1 MFSAEVFPA
10 KHVFPPKNGPV
21 PSRRKGYDQITNSK
35 LTARIE
41 TIPQIQ
47 NGTLTPLDTENILKQ
62 CGQTVG
68 ADRGRNRPPFGHS
81 EDNDNE

>member
-1 MFSAEVFPA
+1 MFSAESLSA
-10 KHVFPPKNGPV
+10 KCVFPPKNGPV
-21 PSRRKGYDQITNSK
+21 PSRRKGYDQITNSR

-41 TIPQIQ
+41 TICQIQ

-68 ADRGRNRPPFGHS
+68 TDPWTQS
-81 EDNDNE
+81 TTVWSQ